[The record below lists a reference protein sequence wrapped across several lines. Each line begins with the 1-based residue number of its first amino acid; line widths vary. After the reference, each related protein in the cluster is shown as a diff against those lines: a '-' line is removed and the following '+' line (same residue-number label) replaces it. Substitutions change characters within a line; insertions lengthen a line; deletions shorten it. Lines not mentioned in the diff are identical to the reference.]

1 MPQSNFYWEMSVEAV
16 KRKEK
21 GESTYSIHSTVQQE
35 GRGCGG
41 RGTMKAQ
48 IPFSPL
54 NSFIH
59 LFVPTPLFPLPS
71 SLSLS
76 PSLSVPSLLI

>member
-1 MPQSNFYWEMSVEAV
+1 MPRSHFYWEMSVGAARRTEN
-16 KRKEK
+16 
-21 GESTYSIHSTVQQE
+21 GESTYSITLDRPTGGE
-35 GRGCGG
+35 RGVGQG
-41 RGTMKAQ
+41 GTMKAQ

-59 LFVPTPLFPLPS
+59 LFVPIPPSLLPS
-71 SLSLS
+71 SLS